1 MNRIIKFRAWDDEIK
16 EIVDDLWRIDL
27 RDGYAYYY
35 DGKDEVQ
42 RCKIEYL
49 MQYTGLKDKNG
60 KEIYEGDILLREE
73 LEMVLEREDRRTDKG
88 HVVYEAPSFCIKI
101 DNWSTQP
108 LLQDEYKSDSDG
120 LDSELEWKYEVI
132 GNIFENSNLLNQSK

>member
-1 MNRIIKFRAWDDEIK
+1 MNRIIKFRAWDKNQNIMMSLEELQK
-16 EIVDDLWRIDL
+16 G
-27 RDGYAYYY
+27 DGL
-35 DGKDEVQ
+35 
-42 RCKIEYL
+42 YL
-49 MQYTGLKDKNG
+49 ITSDKRELSGLIPMQYVGLKDKNG

>member
-1 MNRIIKFRAWDDEIK
+1 
-16 EIVDDLWRIDL
+16 
-27 RDGYAYYY
+27 
-35 DGKDEVQ
+35 
-42 RCKIEYL
+42 
-49 MQYTGLKDKNG
+49 MQYVGLKDKNG

>member
-60 KEIYEGDILLREE
+60 KEIYEGDIVR
-73 LEMVLEREDRRTDKG
+73 VSYYGD
-88 HVVYEAPSFCIKI
+88 PCIKEVKI
-101 DNWSTQP
+101 ITQRNLNGKP
-108 LLQDEYKSDSDG
+108 MYMECDPFSSYNLSEDGYGWAPDS
-120 LDSELEWKYEVI
+120 EVI
-132 GNIFENSNLLNQSK
+132 GNIFEDNNLLKNQSK